1 MRYNITYTLKFKTG
15 EVTHP
20 MPVPV
25 NGKKAAAEVAAN
37 IVKGQEARG
46 HEVADLPAA
55 SLGECGSLGLS
66 RVPGYSAVLLTAQ
79 VG

>member
-1 MRYNITYTLKFKTG
+1 MMRYNITYTLKFSTG

-46 HEVADLPAA
+46 HEVADLTITPA
-55 SLGECGSLGLS
+55 
-66 RVPGYSAVLLTAQ
+66 
-79 VG
+79 

>member
-1 MRYNITYTLKFKTG
+1 MRYNITYTLKFSTG

-46 HEVADLPAA
+46 CEVIDLTITPA
-55 SLGECGSLGLS
+55 
-66 RVPGYSAVLLTAQ
+66 
-79 VG
+79 